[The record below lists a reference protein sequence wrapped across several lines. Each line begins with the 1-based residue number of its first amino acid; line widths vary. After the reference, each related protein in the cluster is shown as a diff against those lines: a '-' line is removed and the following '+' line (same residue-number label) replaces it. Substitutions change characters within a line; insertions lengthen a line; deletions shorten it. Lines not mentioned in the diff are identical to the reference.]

1 MGTIQYVVFCDWL
14 LSLSIVFLRFIH
26 VVACVST
33 SFLFIAEQYSI
44 VYRNRLTDIEDR
56 LVVAKGEMGWG
67 RDGVGVW
74 D

>member
-1 MGTIQYVVFCDWL
+1 MVFCDWL
-14 LSLSIVFLRFIH
+14 LSFSIMFSRLIH